1 MPSNAACNAAREG
14 PKRYTSSARCDSS
27 NVYTDETMKRTTAI
41 DHNARMRF
49 GWVKGGRRRGSFP
62 GFSLFSFLRRPF
74 VRVHVYR
81 RVRIRSARLSMVTVS
96 VSVTVSEEQSDQNA
110 SGSHFRK

>member
-14 PKRYTSSARCDSS
+14 PKRYTSNARCDSS

-49 GWVKGGRRRGSFP
+49 GWVKGGRRRGPFS
-62 GFSLFSFLRRPF
+62 GFSLFLRRPF

-81 RVRIRSARLSMVTVS
+81 RVRIRSARLSMVTVT
-96 VSVTVSEEQSDQNA
+96 VTVTVSEEQSDQNA

>member
-1 MPSNAACNAAREG
+1 
-14 PKRYTSSARCDSS
+14 
-27 NVYTDETMKRTTAI
+27 MKRTTAI

-96 VSVTVSEEQSDQNA
+96 VSEEQSDQNA
-110 SGSHFRK
+110 SGSHFRKC

>member
-81 RVRIRSARLSMVTVS
+81 RVRIRCTAVHGDRVRVRIT
-96 VSVTVSEEQSDQNA
+96 E
-110 SGSHFRK
+110 